1 MQTLFSELGVA
12 IIYIAVGAAYIGL
25 VTWFMMSIL

>member
-12 IIYIAVGAAYIGL
+12 IIYIAVGASYIAL